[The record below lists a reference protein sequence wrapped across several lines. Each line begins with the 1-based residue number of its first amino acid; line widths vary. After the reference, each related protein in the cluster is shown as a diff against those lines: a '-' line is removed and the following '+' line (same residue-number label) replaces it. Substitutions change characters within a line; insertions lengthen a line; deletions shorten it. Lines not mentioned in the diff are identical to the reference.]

1 MKKNKERAD
10 KILAIFK
17 AKFPLLTVTHIFDSN
32 DGTIVRALKNPEKI
46 KMGVP
51 FYQLLSN
58 GAVVNANPYGN
69 YDWFIKIVQD
79 DNMIYHNTDIEE
91 PEIKKIIRENDIVE

>member
-1 MKKNKERAD
+1 MKQNKEKAN

-17 AKFPLLTVTHIFDSN
+17 AKFPLLTVTHIFDSS
-32 DGTIVRALKNPEKI
+32 DGTIVRALKDPEKI

-51 FYQLLSN
+51 YYQLLFN
-58 GAVVNANPYGN
+58 GAVINANPYGN

-79 DNMIYHNTDIEE
+79 DNMIYHNTEIEE
-91 PEIKKIIRENDIVE
+91 PEIKKIIKERSVVE